1 MMDSATVRARNAHPM
16 GGRLPRTEPVHVLAS
31 YGHGALC
38 AGCGCAI
45 ERMELE
51 YEIEWDE
58 PARTLRM
65 HGRCYELLN
74 TGSSRRKD

>member
-1 MMDSATVRARNAHPM
+1 MMDSATVRARNASPI
-16 GGRLPRTEPVHVLAS
+16 GGRLPSTEPVHVLAS

-51 YEIEWDE
+51 YEIEWEE

-65 HGRCYELLN
+65 HGRCYELLQ
-74 TGSSRRKD
+74 TRLTPDA

>member
-1 MMDSATVRARNAHPM
+1 MMDSATVRARNANPT

-31 YGHGALC
+31 YGHGAHC

-58 PARTLRM
+58 PPRTVRM
-65 HGRCYELLN
+65 HGRCYELLL
-74 TGSSRRKD
+74 DA